1 MLDVKFH
8 LQETELEL
16 LGGTHPNEVW
26 RLWEI
31 EIGHKEEVFYTEGG
45 EALHRLPRE
54 VVQTPEVREW
64 GSEH

>member
-1 MLDVKFH
+1 MKFH

-45 EALHRLPRE
+45 EALHRLHRE